1 MEGVKKMP
9 MRPVII
15 LYVLVISLLMVACL
29 PFSLSEPEPEPD
41 GAKTTES
48 ETMSQPTQAPDQ
60 ASRTGNDSGSS
71 MANKPASGMRKQY
84 TSPPPMTIDPMGS
97 YTATIRTNKGNIV
110 VELLPGPAPKTVNN
124 FVFLANEGFYD
135 GTIFHRVIPDF
146 MIQGGDPTGTG
157 TSGPGYKFEDEIN
170 PMFVFDRAGILA
182 MANAGPN
189 TNGSQFFIT
198 TVATPHL
205 NGAHT
210 IFGRVVE
217 GQTVTEAISVV
228 PRGAGDKPNS
238 PVIIE
243 GIDIN

>member
-1 MEGVKKMP
+1 MP
-9 MRPVII
+9 MRPAII
-15 LYVLVISLLMVACL
+15 LSVLTIALLLIACL
-29 PFSLSEPEPEPD
+29 PFSLSPPEAEPE
-41 GAKTTES
+41 ATKAMES
-48 ETMSQPTQAPDQ
+48 GSMSQPTEVMDQ
-60 ASRTGNDSGSS
+60 AGGSGSDSGSS
-71 MANKPASGMRKQY
+71 MANKPASGMRTQY
-84 TSPPPMTIDPMGS
+84 SSPPPMTIDPAGS

-110 VELLPGPAPKTVNN
+110 VDLLPGAAPKTVNN

-135 GTIFHRVIPDF
+135 GTIFHRVLPDF
-146 MIQGGDPTGTG
+146 MVQGGDPTGTG

-170 PMFVFDRAGILA
+170 PTFVFDRAGILA

-198 TVATPHL
+198 TVPTPHL
-205 NGAHT
+205 NGFHT
-210 IFGRVVE
+210 IFGRVIE
-217 GQTVTEAISVV
+217 GQTVAEAISVV

>member
-1 MEGVKKMP
+1 MP
-9 MRPVII
+9 MRPAII
-15 LYVLVISLLMVACL
+15 LSVLAIALLLIACL
-29 PFSLSEPEPEPD
+29 PFSLSEPEAEPE
-41 GAKTTES
+41 ATTAVGSES
-48 ETMSQPTQAPDQ
+48 MSQPTEASDQ
-60 ASRTGNDSGSS
+60 ARRSGSDSGSS
-71 MANKPASGMRKQY
+71 IADKPASGMRKQY
-84 TSPPPMTIDPMGS
+84 SSPPPMTIDPMAG

-135 GTIFHRVIPDF
+135 GTIFHRVIPNF

-210 IFGRVVE
+210 IFGRVTE
-217 GQTVTEAISVV
+217 GQTVAEAISVV
-228 PRGAGDKPNS
+228 PRDAADKPNS

-243 GIDIN
+243 TIEIDY

>member
-1 MEGVKKMP
+1 MP

-15 LYVLVISLLMVACL
+15 LSALLISLLLVACL
-29 PFSLSEPEPEPD
+29 PFSLSEPEAEPEPE
-41 GAKTTES
+41 ATEAMGS
-48 ETMSQPTQAPDQ
+48 ESMSQPTEAQDQ
-60 ASRTGNDSGSS
+60 ARGSGGDSGSS
-71 MANKPASGMRKQY
+71 MTDRPSSGMRKEY
-84 TSPPPMTIDPMGS
+84 TSLPPMTIDPMGS
-97 YTATIRTNKGNIV
+97 YVATIRTNKGNIV

-205 NGAHT
+205 NGNHT
-210 IFGRVVE
+210 IFGRVTE
-217 GQTVTEAISVV
+217 GQTVAEAISIV

-243 GIDIN
+243 TIEIN

>member
-1 MEGVKKMP
+1 MP
-9 MRPVII
+9 MRPAII
-15 LYVLVISLLMVACL
+15 LSVLAIALMLMACL
-29 PFSLSEPEPEPD
+29 PFSLSEPEAEPEMTKAI
-41 GAKTTES
+41 GSES
-48 ETMSQPTQAPDQ
+48 MSQPTEAPDQ
-60 ASRTGNDSGSS
+60 ASRSGSDSGSS
-71 MANKPASGMRKQY
+71 MANKPAGGMRKQY
-84 TSPPPMTIDPMGS
+84 SSPPPMTIDPAGS

-135 GTIFHRVIPDF
+135 GVIFHRVIPDF

-157 TSGPGYKFEDEIN
+157 TGDAGYKFEDEIN

-182 MANAGPN
+182 MANSGPNTN

-198 TVATPHL
+198 TAPTTHL
-205 NGAHT
+205 NGYHT
-210 IFGRVVE
+210 IFGRVIE
-217 GQTVTEAISVV
+217 GQTVAEAISVV

-238 PVIIE
+238 PVVIE

>member
-1 MEGVKKMP
+1 MP
-9 MRPVII
+9 MRPAII
-15 LYVLVISLLMVACL
+15 LSVLTIALLLMACL
-29 PFSLSEPEPEPD
+29 PFSLTEPEAQPEV
-41 GAKTTES
+41 TEATGS
-48 ETMSQPTQAPDQ
+48 ESMSQPTQAPDQ
-60 ASRTGNDSGSS
+60 ARGSGGDSGSS
-71 MANKPASGMRKQY
+71 MTDKSSSGMRKEY

-97 YTATIRTNKGNIV
+97 YMATIRTNKGNIV

-205 NGAHT
+205 NGNHT
-210 IFGRVVE
+210 IFGRVTE
-217 GQTVTEAISVV
+217 GQTVAEAISVV

-243 GIDIN
+243 TIEIN

>member
-1 MEGVKKMP
+1 MP
-9 MRPVII
+9 TRPVII
-15 LYVLVISLLMVACL
+15 LFVLSIALLLIACL
-29 PFSLSEPEPEPD
+29 PVSLSEPEAEPEATEAMGS
-41 GAKTTES
+41 GA
-48 ETMSQPTQAPDQ
+48 MGQPTQAPDQ
-60 ASRTGNDSGSS
+60 ARKSSGDSGSS
-71 MANKPASGMRKQY
+71 MTDKPASGMRKNY
-84 TSPPPMTIDPMGS
+84 SSPPPMTIDPMGS
-97 YTATIRTNKGNIV
+97 YTATIRTNKGNMV

-135 GTIFHRVIPDF
+135 GTIFHRVIPNF

-205 NGAHT
+205 NGNHT
-210 IFGRVVE
+210 IFGRVTE
-217 GQTVTEAISVV
+217 GQTVAEAISVV
-228 PRGAGDKPNS
+228 PRDAADKPNS

-243 GIDIN
+243 TIEIN

>member
-1 MEGVKKMP
+1 MP
-9 MRPVII
+9 MRPAII
-15 LYVLVISLLMVACL
+15 LSVLTIALLLMACL
-29 PFSLSEPEPEPD
+29 PFSLTEPEVEPE
-41 GAKTTES
+41 ATEAMGS
-48 ETMSQPTQAPDQ
+48 ESMSQPTQAPDQ
-60 ASRTGNDSGSS
+60 ARGTGGDSGSS
-71 MANKPASGMRKQY
+71 MTDRPSSGMRKEY

-205 NGAHT
+205 NGNHT
-210 IFGRVVE
+210 IFGRVTE
-217 GQTVTEAISVV
+217 GQTVAEAISVV

-238 PVIIE
+238 PIIIE
-243 GIDIN
+243 TIEIN

>member
-1 MEGVKKMP
+1 MP

-15 LYVLVISLLMVACL
+15 LSVLAIALLLIACL
-29 PFSLSEPEPEPD
+29 PFSLSEPEPEAEPTKASESM
-41 GAKTTES
+41 GQPTEA
-48 ETMSQPTQAPDQ
+48 PTQA
-60 ASRTGNDSGSS
+60 SRSGSDSGSS

-84 TSPPPMTIDPMGS
+84 TSPPPMTIDPAGS

-135 GTIFHRVIPDF
+135 GTIFHRVIPNF
-146 MIQGGDPTGTG
+146 MVQAGDPTGTG

-198 TVATPHL
+198 TVPTPHL

-210 IFGRVVE
+210 IFGRVTQ
-217 GQTVTEAISVV
+217 GQTVADAISVV